1 MSSSTPRDLPPIRV
15 TTILYPPDPPGQSV
29 LKAGPRPDTFTLVPG
44 MILIN
49 ASTGDHLWHPRTWSQ
64 TIVTDDED
72 EQ

>member
-1 MSSSTPRDLPPIRV
+1 MSSSKPRDLSLPRV
-15 TTILYPPDPPGQSV
+15 TMILYPPVQSV